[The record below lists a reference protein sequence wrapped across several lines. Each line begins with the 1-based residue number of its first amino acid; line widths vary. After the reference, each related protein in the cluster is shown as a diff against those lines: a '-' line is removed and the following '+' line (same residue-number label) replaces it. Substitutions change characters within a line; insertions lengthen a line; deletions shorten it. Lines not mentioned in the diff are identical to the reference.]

1 MRDRFTVTIT
11 DFRGA
16 RHYSLSQLA
25 KLLAAG
31 SALVLVLTLLTGG
44 GVIFWLNS
52 EIDRLDARRNQT
64 EQEYQNLLREKREL
78 LGTIE
83 DKNSELKDAS
93 QELAEV
99 NEDLGDIEILIGL
112 KAPENQQDM
121 RSRLDTASQTA
132 REKTL
137 MLEQIPS
144 GYPVDKRG
152 ITSSFGWRVHPVTK
166 ERAFHNGADLRA
178 GRGHPVRATADG
190 VVEWAAF
197 HERSGLGKLVIL
209 RHNFGFRTYFGHMDE
224 TLVRPGDFVEKGTVI
239 GKVGS
244 TGLSSAPHLHY
255 EVRHIYRK
263 LDPSAFL
270 AWSLENYD
278 ALFEQEDGVKWDSL
292 AKAVKRRVSNL
303 GPRLSLRGQDSSA
316 N

>member
-25 KLLAAG
+25 KLFAVG
-31 SALVLVLTLLTGG
+31 SVMVLVLTLVTGG
-44 GVIFWLNS
+44 GVIYWLNA
-52 EIDRLDARRNQT
+52 EIDRLDVRRNQT
-64 EQEYQNLLREKREL
+64 EQEYENLLREKTEL
-78 LGTIE
+78 LATIE
-83 DKNSELKDAS
+83 SKNSELEDAS

-112 KAPENQQDM
+112 KAPENQQDI

-137 MLEQIPS
+137 MLEQIPN

-152 ITSSFGWRVHPVTK
+152 ITSSFGWRVHPVTH
-166 ERAFHNGADLRA
+166 ERAFHNGTDLRA
-178 GRGHPVRATADG
+178 RRGHPVRATADG

-197 HERSGLGKLVIL
+197 HKRSGLGNLVIL
-209 RHNFGFRTYFGHMDE
+209 RHNFGFRTYYGHME
-224 TLVRPGDFVEKGTVI
+224 EVLVRPGDFVEKGTVI

-270 AWSLENYD
+270 AWSLENYE

-303 GPRLSLRGQDSSA
+303 GPRLSLRGPDSSG